1 VPKTALAS
9 PSFFAKFGV
18 LHWAFGISILVHAL
32 ILSIKFV
39 DPDAFDRVL
48 ADTPLDIILVNA
60 KSSARP
66 DKAQALAQ
74 ANLDGGGSADAGIAS
89 SPLPAMGQTVMGD
102 AAEDAKKQIEELKE
116 LQEQLLAKIRSDLA
130 QPKPEFKS
138 VAEETEAR
146 EKEDRT
152 RLLLQQV
159 AKISSDIELQ
169 NKRPKK
175 GYISPATQ
183 EASQAIYYN
192 NFKRIVEQK
201 GTDAFPELNGKK
213 LYGELM
219 MVIVV
224 EKRGRVV
231 SAEVTISSGNR
242 QLDRLAQAIVYNSA
256 PFGAFPPQML
266 REMELAEIV
275 TRLKFGTN
283 QTVTSQIQAQ
293 RTAAPQ

>member
-1 VPKTALAS
+1 MTKTALVK
-9 PSFFAKFGV
+9 PSFFAQLGV
-18 LHWAFGISILVHAL
+18 LHWAFGVSIAL
-32 ILSIKFV
+32 HVVVLSIRFI
-39 DPDAFDRVL
+39 DPAAFDRVL

-74 ANLDGGGSADAGIAS
+74 ANLDGGGSADAGTAS

-102 AAEDAKKQIEELKE
+102 AADDAKKQIEELKE

-138 VAEETEAR
+138 VAEETEAK
-146 EKEDRT
+146 EKEDRS

-159 AKISSDIELQ
+159 AKISADIELQ

-175 GYISPATQ
+175 GFISPATQ

-201 GTDAFPELNGKK
+201 GTDAFPEQNGKK
-213 LYGELM
+213 LYGELV

-224 EKRGRVV
+224 EKRGRII
-231 SAEVTISSGNR
+231 SAEVSISSGNR
-242 QLDRLAQAIVYNSA
+242 QLDRLAQAIIYNA
-256 PFGAFPPQML
+256 GPFGLFPTAML
-266 REMELAEIV
+266 RDMELAEIV
-275 TRLKFGTN
+275 TRLKFGAN
-283 QTVTSQIQAQ
+283 QTLTSSIQSQ
-293 RTAAPQ
+293 RATEP